1 MTRRAWVLFS
11 GRLVLL
17 AGLGGAVSVGVGAAD
32 PLRVVLLVDSST
44 NMAPMLTEFRAGL
57 HTFID
62 AVPEDVEI
70 TFISTGGQIRIRV
83 PPTLDRQRLHDAA
96 SRFSSDGGANSFL
109 DTMLESDQRFLKAA
123 PDRRGVF
130 VVVTTDPPTINETP
144 LNRYNPFVADF
155 MRRRGRA
162 HAVVIR
168 PGSQNTGVATAV
180 MENLTKNTDGIFTVM
195 AVGNSLPARMK
206 EMAEQVAAQN

>member
-1 MTRRAWVLFS
+1 
-11 GRLVLL
+11 
-17 AGLGGAVSVGVGAAD
+17 
-32 PLRVVLLVDSST
+32 
-44 NMAPMLTEFRAGL
+44 
-57 HTFID
+57 
-62 AVPEDVEI
+62 VPEDVEI

-144 LNRYNPFVADF
+144 LNRYNLFVADF